1 MSLMIFSVNVRPNI
15 FMEQFIHNPPHGV
28 QHYLWDMD
36 SSWRGDV
43 LWRWLKI
50 SVNPKNGSSITQ
62 RHGEHREIKGLKQKN
77 CNPFG

>member
-36 SSWRGDV
+36 SPQGEGTFFDDKR
-43 LWRWLKI
+43 KI
-50 SVNPKNGSSITQ
+50 RTN
-62 RHGEHREIKGLKQKN
+62 
-77 CNPFG
+77 